1 MQQINEVQVSII
13 VFSSLNSKLLG
24 SVSYMGKKL
33 SDNMSQ
39 FVGAQ
44 DSVQLLDTRQTLNIL
59 NILSITTLS
68 CKLFL
73 VLLLN
78 LRECSSL
85 ELDPYIGK
93 AIYLVILIP
102 IYWYRQDIVISR
114 IGIGMGISYFD
125 PKQLNK
131 PNSGIKLMLNQW
143 PNKMILHVIVQL
155 NRFIFFKS

>member
-1 MQQINEVQVSII
+1 M
-13 VFSSLNSKLLG
+13 
-24 SVSYMGKKL
+24 
-33 SDNMSQ
+33 
-39 FVGAQ
+39 
-44 DSVQLLDTRQTLNIL
+44 
-59 NILSITTLS
+59 
-68 CKLFL
+68 FL

-131 PNSGIKLMLNQW
+131 PNSGI
-143 PNKMILHVIVQL
+143 
-155 NRFIFFKS
+155 